1 MIGIFG
7 GTFDPIHYG
16 HLRIALDIK
25 ERLGLSE
32 IRFVP
37 LNNAVHREQPQTT
50 AAQRLAMVQV
60 ATEGQPGFSVDE
72 RELKR
77 SGRSYTVDTLTSIR
91 RELGDHPLCLL
102 LGSDAFNGFLRWHRP
117 MDILKQAHLMVLA
130 RPGEIYS
137 DDPQLQALLKER
149 HSPEIAPL
157 HQQPGGLI
165 YFQTVT
171 QLDISSTRIRQSVAN
186 GESVSYLLPLKVEAL
201 IKQEGLYKNSVSSSK
216 TEPAG

>member
-25 ERLGLSE
+25 EHLGLSE

-37 LNNAVHREQPQTT
+37 LNNAVHRDQPQTSS
-50 AAQRLAMVQV
+50 AQRLAMVQV
-60 ATEGQPGFSVDE
+60 AIEGQPGFTLDE

-77 SGRSYTVDTLTSIR
+77 TGSSFTVDTLTAIR
-91 RELGDHPLCLL
+91 SEMGDHPLCLL

-117 MDILKQAHLMVLA
+117 MDILKQAHIMVMA

-137 DDPQLQALLKER
+137 DDPELQALLKER
-149 HSPEIAPL
+149 YSPEIAPL

-171 QLDISSTRIRQSVAN
+171 QLDISSTRIRKSVAH

-201 IKQEGLYKNSVSSSK
+201 IKQEGLYKNSVNSSK
-216 TEPAG
+216 DEPTG